1 MGFTDFF
8 KKRPK
13 RDEFDG
19 LIINIEETKQAKPE
33 VKKVE
38 TEAKDSILQPVPKNG
53 SDSDFV
59 VAPADTDE
67 PFFKESSPWNKTPF
81 GSQAADDAFEF
92 NPKSNFGKANTPY
105 RRPVFEKPIRY
116 EARPLIVVAVE
127 NTREVCEY
135 YTDITSLLKKIVS
148 DNKDSFFLFL
158 RMGENQKYFDILH
171 HDKLKENNLP
181 EGILSNKVEHDVS
194 VRLADALSHIYE
206 NIKTKPLA
214 PLRFKHN
221 EKDYEISSSKIIVI
235 GSGKIDSIS
244 SDQRQACEFVK
255 SICDIKSV
263 KAFKYFCLKDRNAI
277 NAAKI
282 GFPEIGHIDYTFYD

>member
-13 RDEFDG
+13 HDEFDG
-19 LIINIEETKQAKPE
+19 LIINAEEQKQPRPE

-38 TEAKDSILQPVPKNG
+38 PETPKPIQEPVQKIDNSSG
-53 SDSDFV
+53 SKVKSV
-59 VAPADTDE
+59 GTGE
-67 PFFKESSPWNKTPF
+67 PFFKETPTWRKAPYDY
-81 GSQAADDAFEF
+81 QADDGFAF
-92 NPKSNFGKANTPY
+92 NPQDNFGKADNPY
-105 RRPVFEKPIRY
+105 RRAVFERPIRY
-116 EARPLIVVAVE
+116 EMRPLIVVAVE
-127 NTREVCEY
+127 NSSEVCKY

-158 RMGENQKYFDILH
+158 RMGTDQKYFDILH

-181 EGILSNKVEHDVS
+181 EGIISDKVEHDLFVK
-194 VRLADALSHIYE
+194 LADALAHIYE

-214 PLRFKHN
+214 PLRFKHD

-235 GSGKIDSIS
+235 GSGKIDTIS
-244 SDQRQACEFVK
+244 SDQKQSCEFVK
-255 SICDIKSV
+255 SICETTSV
-263 KAFKYFCLKDRNAI
+263 KAFKYFCLKDSNAI